1 MDWKNYLPGCPPNC
15 SGDPGEHFCPGQQQ
29 MGESLWSVCRR
40 MKGQGGG
47 RRRERERDREEQRE
61 DVLLEDYALLPSRGP
76 VRWAGLSWVVVAG
89 LAPG

>member
-1 MDWKNYLPGCPPNC
+1 V
-15 SGDPGEHFCPGQQQ
+15 
-29 MGESLWSVCRR
+29 VCVQENE
-40 MKGQGGG
+40 GTG
-47 RRRERERDREEQRE
+47 RGKKERERDREEQRE